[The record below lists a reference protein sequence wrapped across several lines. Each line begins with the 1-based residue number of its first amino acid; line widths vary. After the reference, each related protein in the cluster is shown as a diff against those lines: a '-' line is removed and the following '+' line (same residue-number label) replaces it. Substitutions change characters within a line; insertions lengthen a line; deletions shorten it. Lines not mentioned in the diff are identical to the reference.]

1 MLRSTIARKKD
12 SSAAVTV
19 GSLDAWAVWSEIRR
33 ERVSCVRPGRNGV
46 WGPVVERIS
55 VRVWRKRVRI
65 WGMKKGL

>member
-1 MLRSTIARKKD
+1 MLRSTTARKRD
-12 SSAAVTV
+12 SSAEVTV
-19 GSLDAWAVWSEIRR
+19 GSFDAAAVWSEMRR

-46 WGPVVERIS
+46 WGPVVERMR